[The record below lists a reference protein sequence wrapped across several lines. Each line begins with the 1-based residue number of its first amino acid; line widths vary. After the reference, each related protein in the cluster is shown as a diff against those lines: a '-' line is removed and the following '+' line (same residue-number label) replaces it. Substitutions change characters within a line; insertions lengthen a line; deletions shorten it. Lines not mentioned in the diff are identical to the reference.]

1 MTHAL
6 HVIVRSAAERTADYC
21 CADLVRQTT
30 SAQVERIESAPF
42 WRTLR
47 EGLEHGLASGS
58 EWVLSVDA
66 DVIPAP
72 DAVQRIPACL
82 EKADAEVGVIT
93 CLIQDKL
100 MGGMRFGGVRI
111 YRARAIPVLLEV
123 MPPQGADV
131 RPETATINRAATRGW
146 RELQVPALL
155 GLHDYEQ
162 YYRDLYRK
170 AFLHMQKHGYM
181 AARFLPAWKEKAAL
195 DADFRAVLA
204 GAGDALFEVSEVD
217 CDARHSAYKPE
228 AALTRI
234 GLTEK
239 GPFSYEAR
247 RYDEEIRAW
256 QEAQDTGK
264 SSPIAPPDQLAYDR
278 TSPEDQVVRRLERIG
293 DNLKLYAG
301 FSGKTRAAALH
312 QVRRALS
319 DVDLLDTFS
328 APELL
333 QYFKTRMMRLLRRR

>member
-21 CADLVRQTT
+21 CTDLVRQTT

-155 GLHDYEQ
+155 GIHDYEQ

-204 GAGDALFEVSEVD
+204 GAGDALFQESEVD
-217 CDARHSAYKPE
+217 CDVQHTAYKPE
-228 AALTRI
+228 EALVRI

-239 GPFSYEAR
+239 GPFSYDSR
-247 RYDEEIRAW
+247 RYEGEIRAW
-256 QEAQDTGK
+256 QEDLDTGRAA
-264 SSPIAPPDQLAYDR
+264 PIAPPDQLAHDR
-278 TSPEDQVVRRLERIG
+278 TLPEDHVVQRIERMG
-293 DNLKLYAG
+293 EQFKLYAG
-301 FSGKTRAAALH
+301 FSDKTRAAALH
-312 QVRRALS
+312 QARRALS

-328 APELL
+328 AAELI
-333 QYFKTRMMRLLRRR
+333 QYANARFLRRWRQ